1 MCPTA
6 DVVEATEHPTK
17 YEYTVTG
24 RKRVK
29 PGSRTTTLGASD
41 TLRVHGRSDRV
52 VAHALGLERA
62 GALAGIRAQVNGTT
76 LAIFKYDGEFF
87 AIQNTCPHQ
96 GASLHL
102 GDIEDF
108 DGTLCVSCPRH
119 KWPFSLEDGDC
130 MIPVDLR
137 AECYPVDVRRHRDGS
152 NMLFVGFDSFSDS
165 LFSDEDF

>member
-1 MCPTA
+1 VCPTA

-29 PGSRTTTLGASD
+29 PGSRTTTLGARRCC
-41 TLRVHGRSDRV
+41 RVLIHGRSDQV
-52 VAHALGLERA
+52 IADALGLH
-62 GALAGIRAQVNGTT
+62 GLAGMRVTVNGMT
-76 LAIFKYDGEFF
+76 LALFKYEGEFF

-137 AECYPVDVRRHRDGS
+137 AECYPVDVRRQRDGT

>member
-1 MCPTA
+1 
-6 DVVEATEHPTK
+6 V
-17 YEYTVTG
+17 
-24 RKRVK
+24 
-29 PGSRTTTLGASD
+29 LI
-41 TLRVHGRSDRV
+41 HGRSDQV
-52 VAHALGLERA
+52 IADALGLH
-62 GALAGIRAQVNGTT
+62 GLAGMRVTVNGMT
-76 LAIFKYDGEFF
+76 LALFKYEGEFF

-137 AECYPVDVRRHRDGS
+137 AECYPVDVRRQRDGT